1 MAKSFNWDGRI
12 GRRVR
17 LRDLHILFAVV
28 QHGSMAKAAGHLG
41 MSQSAVS
48 QAVAA
53 LEHAVGVPLLDRMPR
68 GVEPTTYGAA
78 LMQRGQAAFE
88 ELRSGIKDIE
98 ALTDPEVGEVR
109 IACTEAI
116 AAGVLPAILERFSLR
131 YPKVALHVSQVSNR
145 QTGYAALRERKA
157 DVALMLSVA
166 SFEHELTEHL
176 QGEVLFSERIC
187 LAVAQQ
193 SQWARRRKVGF
204 ADLAQAELI
213 SPPSSD
219 TPGGAALME
228 ALRKAGLPTPRIAVT
243 TFSIHVRNILC
254 MRGRFIAVL
263 PASVLRFNPELYSL
277 KELPLDLP
285 IPRSPVLIVV
295 LKNRTMSP
303 PVARF
308 IECAREI
315 ASAIDAP
322 PASRKSTM
330 IRSRGTARSKMNLAN
345 K

>member
-17 LRDLHILFAVV
+17 LRDLHILFAVA
-28 QHGSMAKAAGHLG
+28 QHHSMARAAEHLG

-53 LEHAVGVPLLDRMPR
+53 LEHAIGAPLLDRMPR
-68 GVEPTTYGAA
+68 GVELTTYGTA
-78 LMQRGQAAFE
+78 LMRRGQAAFD

-98 ALTDPEVGEVR
+98 VLADPNVGEVR

-131 YPKVALHVSQVSNR
+131 YPRVALHVFQTSNR
-145 QTGYAALRERKA
+145 QMGYAALQERKA
-157 DVALMLSVA
+157 DVALTLSVA
-166 SFEHELTEHL
+166 SFEHELAEQL
-176 QGEVLFSERIC
+176 QGEVLFNERIC
-187 LAVAQQ
+187 LAAARQ
-193 SQWARRRKVGF
+193 SHWARRRKIDF
-204 ADLAQAELI
+204 ADLADAELI

-219 TPGGAALME
+219 TPGGTALME
-228 ALRKAGLPTPRIAVT
+228 AFRKAGLPTPQITVT

-254 MRGRFIAVL
+254 MRGRFIALL
-263 PASVLRFNPELYSL
+263 PASLLRFNPELYSL

-285 IPRSPVLIVV
+285 MPRSPVLIVV
-295 LKNRTMSP
+295 LKNRTLSP
-303 PVARF
+303 PVERF

-315 ASAIDAP
+315 TSAIDAP
-322 PASRKSTM
+322 ASHKSKTM
-330 IRSRGTARSKMNLAN
+330 RSRGIASSKVGA
-345 K
+345 